1 MYINLSL
8 NVNSRKDKKMTKK
21 KDLLNQF
28 ALAINDVGQDSE
40 LGLFLSAYQK
50 KLTKNQLKGLEIP
63 RFTDGISKVVRKSH
77 QGVPTSVTKL
87 ISMVNHRGILN
98 GFGLGLRML

>member
-1 MYINLSL
+1 M
-8 NVNSRKDKKMTKK
+8 KKEQAK

-28 ALAINDVGQDSE
+28 VLAIDDVGKDSE
-40 LGLFLSAYQK
+40 LGVFLSSYQE

-63 RFTDGISKVVRKSH
+63 RFTDKISKVVRKSH

-87 ISMVNHRGILN
+87 ISMVNHRGILD

>member
-1 MYINLSL
+1 MSQ
-8 NVNSRKDKKMTKK
+8 KK

-28 ALAINDVGQDSE
+28 TLAINDVGRDSE
-40 LGLFLSAYQK
+40 LGVFLRTYQE
-50 KLTKNQLKGLEIP
+50 KLAKNQLKGLEIP

-87 ISMVNHRGILN
+87 ISMVNYRGILN

>member
-1 MYINLSL
+1 
-8 NVNSRKDKKMTKK
+8 
-21 KDLLNQF
+21 
-28 ALAINDVGQDSE
+28 
-40 LGLFLSAYQK
+40 
-50 KLTKNQLKGLEIP
+50 LKGLEIP

-87 ISMVNHRGILN
+87 ISMVNRRGILS

>member
-1 MYINLSL
+1 MVIVTNTYTKKG
-8 NVNSRKDKKMTKK
+8 RKMSQK

-28 ALAINDVGQDSE
+28 TLAINDVGKDSE
-40 LGLFLSAYQK
+40 LGVFLRTYQE
-50 KLTKNQLKGLEIP
+50 KLAKNQLKGLEIP

-87 ISMVNHRGILN
+87 ISMVNRRGILN

>member
-1 MYINLSL
+1 M
-8 NVNSRKDKKMTKK
+8 KKEQAK

-28 ALAINDVGQDSE
+28 VLAIDDVGKDSE
-40 LGLFLSAYQK
+40 LGVFLSSYQE

-63 RFTDGISKVVRKSH
+63 RFTDGVSKVVRKSQ
-77 QGVPTSVTKL
+77 QGVPKSVTKL
-87 ISMVNHRGILN
+87 ISMVNHHGILN

>member
-1 MYINLSL
+1 MVIVTNTYTKKG
-8 NVNSRKDKKMTKK
+8 RKMSQKK

-28 ALAINDVGQDSE
+28 TLAINDVGRDSE
-40 LGLFLSAYQK
+40 LGVFLRTYQE
-50 KLTKNQLKGLEIP
+50 KLAKNQLKGLEIP

-87 ISMVNHRGILN
+87 ISMVNRRGILN